1 MSTATLSK
9 NIAFTPMLPIFVED
23 ESPAIAE
30 NTQLDDD
37 RAYLKLYLSN
47 WGRGF
52 GSSKNTAGDF
62 KTFMETAAR
71 VSAAA

>member
-9 NIAFTPMLPIFVED
+9 NTAFTPMLPIFVED
-23 ESPAIAE
+23 HAQAIAE

-47 WGRGF
+47 WGKGF
-52 GSSKNTAGDF
+52 GSSENKAGDF

-71 VSAAA
+71 VSATA